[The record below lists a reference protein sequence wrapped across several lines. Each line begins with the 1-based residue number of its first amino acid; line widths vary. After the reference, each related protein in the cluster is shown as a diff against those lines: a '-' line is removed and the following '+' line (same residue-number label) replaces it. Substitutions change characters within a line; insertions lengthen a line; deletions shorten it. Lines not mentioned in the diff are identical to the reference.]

1 MNIKTELLK
10 GYIANYIIKGIDD
23 FEIDADKICNSLS
36 CEVLEKIQKVI
47 QSDELNDSQ
56 AIEKI
61 VEILE
66 SYNIDCGSRNDY

>member
-1 MNIKTELLK
+1 MHIKAELLK
-10 GYIANYIIKGIDD
+10 GYIADYITKGIND

-36 CEVLEKIQKVI
+36 CEALKKIQKVI

-56 AIEKI
+56 AIEEI

-66 SYNIDCGSRNDY
+66 SYNVDCGSRNDY